1 MATLTTL
8 STLRMASG
16 AFFFASPELAAKTF
30 SMPAAKPVAIVARMV
45 GARDLAVGA
54 LLHTCRRGNNS
65 QVLSCNAEARP
76 NNLVSASA
84 LLRFFSIL
92 TNNKE
97 LRRALLATIVID
109 ALDSLGY
116 LWCYWEGNLSVDDL
130 KVLTGGALLLLSVQI
145 FAFYKVPTQ
154 STHASRK

>member
-1 MATLTTL
+1 MATLTAL

-30 SMPAAKPVAIVARMV
+30 SMPTAKPVAIVTRMV

-65 QVLSCNAEARP
+65 QVLSRNADAQP
-76 NNLVSASA
+76 NNP
-84 LLRFFSIL
+84 
-92 TNNKE
+92 E
-97 LRRALLATIVID
+97 LRRALLAAIAID
-109 ALDSLGY
+109 ALDALGY

-130 KVLTGGALLLLSVQI
+130 KALTGGALLLLSVQI
-145 FAFYKVPTQ
+145 FAFYEAPSQ